1 MKKILTIIILLLPLL
16 AFNQQKPEGWLTPY
30 ANATFKDGKI
40 VYTVANLQM
49 RTNNPRL
56 LPLMYPRNLV
66 LLRVDNQT
74 APVNGKY
81 IAESQAKIR
90 DYIDT
95 ERVNLRSDKEKDE
108 YLRLSAMVLLWD
120 LKLSEHCIEEL
131 KMLRS
136 SGDKAMKQDAETV
149 IAVLKVFE
157 ENR

>member
-16 AFNQQKPEGWLTPY
+16 AFTQQKPDGWLTPY

-40 VYTVANLQM
+40 VYTVANLQT

-74 APVNGKY
+74 APVNGSY

-95 ERVNLRSDKEKDE
+95 EPVNLRADKEKDE

-120 LKLSEHCIEEL
+120 LKLSDHCQKEIKMLQSSGSREL
-131 KMLRS
+131 KQNT
-136 SGDKAMKQDAETV
+136 GTV
-149 IAVLKVFE
+149 LEVLKVFE